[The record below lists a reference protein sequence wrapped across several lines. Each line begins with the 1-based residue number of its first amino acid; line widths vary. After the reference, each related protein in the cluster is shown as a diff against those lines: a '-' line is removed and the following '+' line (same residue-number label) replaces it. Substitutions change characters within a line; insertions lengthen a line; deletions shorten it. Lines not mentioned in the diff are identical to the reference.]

1 MARKT
6 VRDLSVTLG
15 SVTGLA
21 LAGAPAWSGG
31 ATVEGDKIA
40 AYGDPGY
47 TTVPRN
53 VKSYPEATFTFIDE
67 GDGKAAACEALVGTV
82 VAVAFST
89 KYGDGKSADT
99 TSAASV
105 DMAILEC
112 VPGDETEVDGDRK
125 ATFQVK
131 AVRHAPSAASSSS
144 SASN

>member
-1 MARKT
+1 MARKA
-6 VRDLSVTLG
+6 VREISVALG
-15 SVTGLA
+15 DVSGLA

-40 AYGDPGY
+40 AYGDAGF

-67 GDGKAAACEALVGTV
+67 GDGKAALCEALVGTV
-82 VAVAFST
+82 VTVTFST
-89 KYGDGKSADT
+89 KYGDGKSTDT

-112 VPGDETEVDGDRK
+112 VPGGETEVDGDHK
-125 ATFQVK
+125 ATFTVK
-131 AVRHAPSAASSSS
+131 AVRHAPGEASSS
-144 SASN
+144 SASS